1 MPAVA
6 VCTVDAISTG
16 HPCDGTA
23 LIQGSLQTKV
33 TINGKP
39 IAVIGDAIFIHTIL
53 VSSECRP
60 HGAVVNA
67 GSSKVSIAGL
77 AVARIGDSAD
87 MGAIITGSSNVFVG
101 G

>member
-6 VCTVDAISTG
+6 VCGVDSISTG
-16 HPCDGTA
+16 HPCDGSA
-23 LIQGSLQTKV
+23 LIQGSLQSKV
-33 TINGKP
+33 TIGGDP
-39 IAVIGDAIFIHTIL
+39 IAVIGDAIAIHTLLI
-53 VSSECRP
+53 SGECRP

-87 MGAIITGSSNVFVG
+87 MGAIISGSSNVFVG